1 VGGGQ
6 GIGWEAVKAAFRYSS
21 EAQIFIFGL
30 HIEKEIW
37 SLPER
42 REGRVFILEGD
53 VTDERVRRSVID
65 NCVMEMGGIDTLVF
79 TAGVI
84 TPIERIEKVNMDEV
98 KRAFDIN
105 VFGCMAMCQLL
116 LPKLRCARASNPT
129 NTAYGKIIILS
140 SGCDKDISYHGWMP
154 YCSTKAALTR
164 FIEMLAHEE
173 PLICVQGVYPR
184 LTRTRMPKDVI
195 AGKYKGIMA
204 DHEIERF
211 RIWNEIGDQM
221 VEPPEWCGDAVAKLA
236 LGLNPSVVYI
246 KLNARA

>member
-1 VGGGQ
+1 MARSQRLLVVGGGQ
-6 GIGWEAVKAAFRYSS
+6 GIGWEAVKAALRYSS

-105 VFGCMAMCQLL
+105 VFGCMAMVC
-116 LPKLRCARASNPT
+116 
-129 NTAYGKIIILS
+129 
-140 SGCDKDISYHGWMP
+140 
-154 YCSTKAALTR
+154 
-164 FIEMLAHEE
+164 
-173 PLICVQGVYPR
+173 
-184 LTRTRMPKDVI
+184 
-195 AGKYKGIMA
+195 
-204 DHEIERF
+204 
-211 RIWNEIGDQM
+211 M
-221 VEPPEWCGDAVAKLA
+221 VRK
-236 LGLNPSVVYI
+236 
-246 KLNARA
+246 